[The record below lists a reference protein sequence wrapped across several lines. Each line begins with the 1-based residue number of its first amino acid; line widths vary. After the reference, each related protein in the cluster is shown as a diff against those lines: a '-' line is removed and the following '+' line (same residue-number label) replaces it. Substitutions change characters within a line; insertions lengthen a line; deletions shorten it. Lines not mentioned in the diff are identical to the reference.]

1 MSFNNEIAIL
11 TRGAA
16 GDVGR
21 ISEHRAR
28 VARIA
33 EHGGTVPTAYREAG
47 QRFDAWIEAST
58 ASPMTALTNAYADG
72 ADEDTLATLRAA
84 ALLAETATAPQLAT
98 VRNSVA
104 PAAYAALRAAYA
116 PQAVKNYSKLAEQ
129 YNSTAAEFV
138 RLAQIIDPETDAK
151 NLVSADEETRR
162 AWLEQELIAGKLDAL
177 TSILADAAIL
187 AGTNVNSEPAMIG
200 LLADPRTAH
209 RRRVWEA
216 WTSNGRCGKWSAL
229 IALDVHLRAANLD
242 EHRPYR
248 EPRPLETQHI
258 RGNVGVRSVT
268 IDPEDDDPTANVQ
281 LRDGEAFVTVL
292 GI

>member
-1 MSFNNEIAIL
+1 MSFNTELAIL

-21 ISEHRAR
+21 ISEHRDR

-33 EHGGTVPTAYREAG
+33 EYGGTVPTAYRKAEN
-47 QRFDAWIEAST
+47 RWDAWIEAST
-58 ASPMTALTNAYADG
+58 ASPMAALTAAYADG

-116 PQAVKNYSKLAEQ
+116 PTAAKNYSKLAEQ
-129 YNSTAAEFV
+129 YNSTAAELV

-177 TSILADAAIL
+177 TSILADAALL
-187 AGTNVNSEPAMIG
+187 AGTNVKSEPALIG
-200 LLADPRTAH
+200 LLTDPKSAH
-209 RRRVWEA
+209 RRRVYEA
-216 WTSNGRCGKWSAL
+216 WNSNGRCGKWSAL
-229 IALDVHLRAANLD
+229 VALGVDLRAADLA

-248 EPRPLETQHI
+248 EPRPLEVQHI
-258 RGNVGVRSVT
+258 RGNIGVRSVQ

-281 LRDGEAFVTVL
+281 LRDGEALVSL
-292 GI
+292 I

>member
-1 MSFNNEIAIL
+1 MNNEIAIL

-21 ISEHRAR
+21 ISEHRDRVGR
-28 VARIA
+28 VA
-33 EHGGTVPTAYREAG
+33 EYGGTVPAAYRTAEK
-47 QRFDAWIEAST
+47 RFDAWIEASN
-58 ASPMTALTNAYADG
+58 ASPMAALAAAYADG

-84 ALLAETATAPQLAT
+84 ALLAETATAPQLAA

-116 PQAVKNYSKLAEQ
+116 PQAVKNYTKLAEQ

-138 RLAQIIDPETDAK
+138 RLADIIDPETDAK

-177 TSILADAAIL
+177 TSILADAALL
-187 AGTNVNSEPAMIG
+187 AGTNVNSEPALIG
-200 LLADPRTAH
+200 LLTDPKSAH
-209 RRRVWEA
+209 RRRVYEA
-216 WTSNGRCGKWSAL
+216 WNSSGRCGKWSAL
-229 IALDVHLRAANLD
+229 VALNVDLRAADLD

-248 EPRPLETQHI
+248 EPRPLEVQHI
-258 RGNVGVRSVT
+258 RGNIGVRSVT
-268 IDPEDDDPTANVQ
+268 IDPEDDDPTSTVQ
-281 LRDGEAFVTVL
+281 LRDGEALVSL
-292 GI
+292 I

>member
-1 MSFNNEIAIL
+1 MNNEIAIL

-21 ISEHRAR
+21 ISEHRDR

-33 EHGGTVPTAYREAG
+33 EHGGTIPTAYRKAE
-47 QRFDAWIEAST
+47 QRWDAWIEASN

-84 ALLAETATAPQLAT
+84 ALITETATAPQLAT

-104 PAAYAALRAAYA
+104 PAAYSALRAAYA
-116 PQAVKNYSKLAEQ
+116 PQAVKNYTKLAEQ
-129 YNSTAAEFV
+129 YDAAAAEFV

-162 AWLEQELIAGKLDAL
+162 AWLEAEMVAGKLDAL

-187 AGTNVNSEPAMIG
+187 AGVNVNSEPAMIG
-200 LLADPRTAH
+200 LLTDPRTAH
-209 RRRVWEA
+209 RRRVYEA
-216 WTSNGRCGKWSAL
+216 WNSNGRCGKWSAL
-229 IALDVHLRAANLD
+229 VALGVDLRAANLD

-248 EPRPLETQHI
+248 EPRPLEIQHI
-258 RGNVGVRSVT
+258 RGNIGVRSVT
-268 IDPEDDDPTANVQ
+268 IDPEDDDPTSTVQ
-281 LRDGEAFVTVL
+281 LRDGEAFVSV
-292 GI
+292 I

>member
-1 MSFNNEIAIL
+1 MSFNTEIAIL

-21 ISEHRAR
+21 ISEHRDR

-33 EHGGTVPTAYREAG
+33 EHGGTVPAAYRKAE
-47 QRFDAWIEAST
+47 QRWDAWLEASN

-72 ADEDTLATLRAA
+72 ADEDTLAALRAA
-84 ALLAETATAPQLAT
+84 ALITETATAPQLAT

-104 PAAYAALRAAYA
+104 PTAYAALRAAYA
-116 PQAVKNYSKLAEQ
+116 PTAVKNYARIAKE

-138 RLAQIIDPETDAK
+138 RLAGIIDPETDARS
-151 NLVSADEETRR
+151 LVSADEDTRR
-162 AWLEQELIAGKLDAL
+162 AWLEQELIAGKLNTL
-177 TSILADAAIL
+177 SPILADAAIL

-200 LLADPRTAH
+200 LLTDPRSAH
-209 RRRVWEA
+209 RRRVYEA
-216 WTSNGRCGKWSAL
+216 WNSNGRCGRWSAL
-229 IALDVHLRAANLD
+229 VALNVDLRAADLD

-248 EPRPLETQHI
+248 EPRPLEVQHI
-258 RGNVGVRSVT
+258 RGNIGVRSVQ

-281 LRDGEAFVTVL
+281 LRDGEALVSL
-292 GI
+292 I

>member
-1 MSFNNEIAIL
+1 MNTEIAIL

-33 EHGGTVPTAYREAG
+33 EHGGTVPTAYRKAEN
-47 QRFDAWIEAST
+47 RWDAWIEASNDQ
-58 ASPMTALTNAYADG
+58 PLTALAAAYADG

-84 ALLAETATAPQLAT
+84 ALITEAATAPQLAT

-116 PQAVKNYSKLAEQ
+116 PQAVKNYTKIAEQ
-129 YNSTAAEFV
+129 YDSAAAEFT
-138 RLAQIIDPETDAK
+138 RLADIIDPETDAK
-151 NLVSADEETRR
+151 NLVSADENTRR
-162 AWLEQELIAGKLDAL
+162 AWLEAELIAGKLDAL
-177 TSILADAAIL
+177 TTILADAAIL

-200 LLADPRTAH
+200 LLTDPRTAH

-216 WTSNGRCGKWSAL
+216 WNSNGRCGKWSAL
-229 IALDVHLRAANLD
+229 LALNVDLRAADLD
-242 EHRPYR
+242 EHTPYR
-248 EPRPLETQHI
+248 EPRPLEVQHI
-258 RGNVGVRSVT
+258 RGNIGVRSVT
-268 IDPEDDDPTANVQ
+268 IDPEDDDPTSTVQ
-281 LRDGEAFVTVL
+281 LRDGEALVNL
-292 GI
+292 L

>member
-1 MSFNNEIAIL
+1 MSFNTELAIL

-21 ISEHRAR
+21 ISEHRTR

-33 EHGGTVPTAYREAG
+33 EHGGTVPAAYRKAEN
-47 QRFDAWIEAST
+47 RWDAWLEASN

-72 ADEDTLATLRAA
+72 ADGEALATLRAA
-84 ALLAETATAPQLAT
+84 ALLAETATAPQLAA

-104 PAAYAALRAAYA
+104 PAAYSALRAAYA
-116 PQAVKNYSKLAEQ
+116 PQAVKNYAKLAEQ
-129 YNSTAAEFV
+129 YNSAAAEFV
-138 RLAQIIDPETDAK
+138 RLADIIDPETDAK
-151 NLVSADEETRR
+151 NLVSADEDTRR

-177 TSILADAAIL
+177 APILADAALL
-187 AGTNVNSEPAMIG
+187 AGTNTNGKPAMIG
-200 LLADPRTAH
+200 LLTDPKSAH

-216 WTSNGRCGKWSAL
+216 WNSNGRCGKWSAL
-229 IALDVHLRAANLD
+229 IALSVDLRAANLD
-242 EHRPYR
+242 EHTPYR

-258 RGNVGVRSVT
+258 RGAIGVRSVT

-281 LRDGEAFVTVL
+281 LRDGETFVSV
-292 GI
+292 I

>member
-1 MSFNNEIAIL
+1 MSFNTELAIL

-21 ISEHRAR
+21 ISDHRAR

-33 EHGGTVPTAYREAG
+33 EHGGTVPTAYRKAE

-58 ASPMTALTNAYADG
+58 ASPMAALTAAYADG

-104 PAAYAALRAAYA
+104 PAAYSALRAAYA
-116 PQAVKNYSKLAEQ
+116 PAAVKNYAKLAEE

-138 RLAQIIDPETDAK
+138 RLADIIDPETDAK

-162 AWLEQELIAGKLDAL
+162 SWLAADMIAGKLDTLAS
-177 TSILADAAIL
+177 TMADAAIL
-187 AGTNVNSEPAMIG
+187 AGTSIDSEPAMIG
-200 LLADPRTAH
+200 LLTDPRTAH

-216 WTSNGRCGKWSAL
+216 WNSNGRCGKWSAL
-229 IALDVHLRAANLD
+229 IALDVDLRAADLD
-242 EHRPYR
+242 EHTPYR
-248 EPRPLETQHI
+248 EPRPLEVQHI
-258 RGNVGVRSVT
+258 RGNIGVRSVT
-268 IDPEDDDPTANVQ
+268 IDPEDDDPTSTVQ
-281 LRDGEAFVTVL
+281 LRDGEAFVSV
-292 GI
+292 I

>member
-1 MSFNNEIAIL
+1 MSFNTELAIL

-21 ISEHRAR
+21 ISDHRAR

-33 EHGGTVPTAYREAG
+33 EHGGTIPSAYRKAEN
-47 QRFDAWIEAST
+47 RWDAWIEASNDQ
-58 ASPMTALTNAYADG
+58 PLTALAAAYADG
-72 ADEDTLATLRAA
+72 ADEDTLATLRAS
-84 ALLAETATAPQLAT
+84 ALITETATAPQLAT

-104 PAAYAALRAAYA
+104 PSAYAALRAAYA
-116 PQAVKNYSKLAEQ
+116 PTAVKNYTKLAEQ

-138 RLAQIIDPETDAK
+138 RLADVIDPESDAR

-162 AWLEQELIAGKLDAL
+162 AWLEAEMVAGKLDAL

-187 AGTNVNSEPAMIG
+187 AGVNVNSEPALIG
-200 LLADPRTAH
+200 LLTDPKSAH

-229 IALDVHLRAANLD
+229 IALDVDLRAADLA

-248 EPRPLETQHI
+248 EPRPLEVQHI
-258 RGNVGVRSVT
+258 RGNIGVRSVT
-268 IDPEDDDPTANVQ
+268 IDPEDDDPTSTVQ
-281 LRDGEAFVTVL
+281 LRDGEALVSL
-292 GI
+292 I

>member
-1 MSFNNEIAIL
+1 MSFNTEIAIL

-21 ISEHRAR
+21 ISDHRDR

-33 EHGGTVPTAYREAG
+33 EHGGTVPSAYRKAEN
-47 QRFDAWIEAST
+47 RWDAWLEASN
-58 ASPMTALTNAYADG
+58 ASPMTALTAAYADG

-84 ALLAETATAPQLAT
+84 ALITETATAPQLAT

-104 PAAYAALRAAYA
+104 PAAYSALRAAYA

-129 YNSTAAEFV
+129 YNTAAAEFV
-138 RLAQIIDPETDAK
+138 RLADVIDPETDAR
-151 NLVSADEETRR
+151 NLVSADEDTRR

-177 TSILADAAIL
+177 APILADAALL
-187 AGTNVNSEPAMIG
+187 AGTNTNGKPAMIG
-200 LLADPRTAH
+200 LLTDPRTAH

-216 WTSNGRCGKWSAL
+216 WNSNGRCGKWSAL
-229 IALDVHLRAANLD
+229 IALDVDLRAADLT

-248 EPRPLETQHI
+248 EPRPLEVQHI
-258 RGNVGVRSVT
+258 RGNIGVRSVT
-268 IDPEDDDPTANVQ
+268 IDPEDDDPTSTVQ
-281 LRDGEAFVTVL
+281 LRDGEALVSL
-292 GI
+292 I

>member
-1 MSFNNEIAIL
+1 MNTELQIL

-21 ISEHRAR
+21 ISDHRAR

-33 EHGGTVPTAYREAG
+33 EHGGTVPAAYRKAE
-47 QRFDAWIEAST
+47 QRWDAWIEASNDQPL
-58 ASPMTALTNAYADG
+58 AALTNAYADG

-84 ALLAETATAPQLAT
+84 ALITETATAPQLAT

-116 PQAVKNYSKLAEQ
+116 PQAVKNYTKLAEQ

-138 RLAQIIDPETDAK
+138 RLADIIDPESDAR
-151 NLVSADEETRR
+151 NLVSADEDTRR
-162 AWLEQELIAGKLDAL
+162 AWLEVEMIAGKLDAL
-177 TSILADAAIL
+177 APILADAAQL
-187 AGTNVNSEPAMIG
+187 AGTSIDSKPALIG
-200 LLADPRTAH
+200 LLADPKSAH
-209 RRRVWEA
+209 RRRVYEA
-216 WTSNGRCGKWSAL
+216 WNSNGRCGRWSAL
-229 IALDVHLRAANLD
+229 IALDVDLRAADLD

-248 EPRPLETQHI
+248 EPRPLEVQHI
-258 RGNVGVRSVT
+258 RGNIGVRSVT

>member
-1 MSFNNEIAIL
+1 MSFNTEMAIL

-28 VARIA
+28 VGRIS
-33 EHGGTVPTAYREAG
+33 EYGGTIPTAYRKAE

-58 ASPMTALTNAYADG
+58 ASPMAALVAAYADG

-84 ALLAETATAPQLAT
+84 ALITETATAPQLAA

-104 PAAYAALRAAYA
+104 PSAYAALRAAYA
-116 PQAVKNYSKLAEQ
+116 PTAVKNYSKLSEQ
-129 YNSTAAEFV
+129 YDAAVAEFV
-138 RLAQIIDPETDAK
+138 RLADIIDPETDAK

-162 AWLEQELIAGKLDAL
+162 AWLALELIAGKLDTLAP
-177 TSILADAAIL
+177 ILADAAIL

-200 LLADPRTAH
+200 LLTDPKSAH
-209 RRRVWEA
+209 RRRVYEA
-216 WTSNGRCGKWSAL
+216 WNSNGRCGKWSAL
-229 IALDVHLRAANLD
+229 IALDVDLRAANLD

-248 EPRPLETQHI
+248 EPRPLEVQHI
-258 RGNVGVRSVT
+258 RGAIGVRSVT
-268 IDPEDDDPTANVQ
+268 IDPEDDDPTSTVQ
-281 LRDGEAFVTVL
+281 LRDGEALVSV
-292 GI
+292 I

>member
-1 MSFNNEIAIL
+1 MSFNTEMAIL

-21 ISEHRAR
+21 IHEHRDR
-28 VARIA
+28 VGRIA
-33 EHGGTVPTAYREAG
+33 ENGGTVPTAYRTAE
-47 QRFDAWIEAST
+47 QRFDAWIEASN
-58 ASPMTALTNAYADG
+58 ASPMTALVAAYADG

-104 PAAYAALRAAYA
+104 PSAYAALRAAYA
-116 PQAVKNYSKLAEQ
+116 PAAVKNYSKIAEQ
-129 YNSTAAEFV
+129 YDSAAAEFV
-138 RLAQIIDPETDAK
+138 RLAEVIDPETDAK
-151 NLVSADEETRR
+151 SLVSADEDTRR
-162 AWLEQELIAGKLDAL
+162 AWLEAEMVAGKLDNLAP
-177 TSILADAAIL
+177 ILGDAAIL

-200 LLADPRTAH
+200 LLTDPRTAH

-229 IALDVHLRAANLD
+229 IALDVDLRAANLD
-242 EHRPYR
+242 EHTPYR
-248 EPRPLETQHI
+248 EPRPLEVQHI

-268 IDPEDDDPTANVQ
+268 IDPEDDDPTSAIQ
-281 LRDGEAFVTVL
+281 LRDGEAFVSV
-292 GI
+292 I